1 MYTDQDHL
9 MMGRALQ
16 QAQRGLFAAPP
27 NPSVGCVIVRGDQVL
42 GEGHT
47 QPVGHSHAEIM
58 ALKSCQD
65 KGESAA
71 GATVYVTLEPCS
83 HFGKTPPCIHALIE
97 AKVGKVIAAM
107 EDPNPLVS
115 GKGFQALRDAGIEVR
130 CGLRQS
136 EAQDIALGFL
146 TRMRRGTPWVRLK
159 VAGSIDA
166 FSALPNGQSQW
177 ITSQPARDDGHR
189 WRARAS
195 AILTGIGTVKA
206 DNPHMTVRAVNSPR
220 QPQRILVDSL
230 LEVDPKAH
238 LLEGGAVIYAANAP
252 LEKIAAL
259 RAQGSE
265 VVLLPNASGK
275 VDLKAMMHDLGA
287 RGINELHVEAGSK
300 LNGSLINEGC
310 VDELL
315 IYLAPMLLGAG
326 AGLFDLPALKQLQDA
341 AVWEIIET
349 TLIKPDV
356 RIRLQRAGSLVS
368 APLASIGTKT

>member
-1 MYTDQDHL
+1 MYSDNDHI

-16 QAQRGLFAAPP
+16 QANRGLFIAPP

-47 QPVGHSHAEIM
+47 QAAGQSHAEVM
-58 ALKSCQD
+58 ALKACQD
-65 KGESAA
+65 KGESPV

-83 HFGKTPPCIHALIE
+83 HFGKTPPCVHALIE
-97 AKVGKVIAAM
+97 AKVGRVIAAM

-115 GKGFQALRDAGIEVR
+115 GKGFQALRDAGIDVR

-136 EAQDIALGFL
+136 EAHAVALGFI

-159 VAGSIDA
+159 VAGSIDGHT
-166 FSALPNGQSQW
+166 ALPNGQSQW
-177 ITSQPARDDGHR
+177 ITSSAARDDGHR

-206 DNPHMTVRAVNSPR
+206 DNPQLTVRALPTTR
-220 QPQRILVDSL
+220 QPQRVLIDSQ
-230 LEVDPKAH
+230 LEVNLAAH
-238 LLEGGAVIYAANAP
+238 VLEGGALVYAAQAN
-252 LEKIAAL
+252 LDKINAL
-259 RAQGSE
+259 RSQGCE
-265 VVLLPNASGK
+265 VILLPNAQGK
-275 VDLKAMMHDLGA
+275 VDLNAVMRDLGS

-315 IYLAPMLLGAG
+315 LYMAPMLLGGG
-326 AGLFDLPALKQLQDA
+326 ARLFDLPALKQLQDA
-341 AVWEIIET
+341 AVWEVTET
-349 TLIKPDV
+349 TLIKPDI
-356 RIRLQRAGSLVS
+356 RIRLQRAGSIVG
-368 APLASIGTKT
+368 APLASIGVKI